1 MNIMISQPMR
11 GKSTDQIK
19 AERAEVEAALKAKGH
34 HVEDSIFTTMPD
46 TKNNPLWC
54 LGAAFKIIAT
64 CDAVYF
70 MDGWE
75 DARGCRMEME
85 ACKQYGVPII
95 LQGV

>member
-19 AERAEVEAALKAKGH
+19 AERAEVEAALQAKGH
-34 HVEDSIFTTMPD
+34 YVIDSVFTTIPN
-46 TKNNPLWC
+46 TKNKPLWC
-54 LGAAFKIIAT
+54 LGASFQIIAD